1 MKNERLLMKKNILV
15 LILITLTIGCLPFT
29 NVFSEENLINLD
41 VVNQDIQTVLK
52 MLAQQQNYNIVISRN
67 VTGVITVKLESV
79 TIEQALDSILKLN
92 NYNYS
97 IEDGIINVMSYQDL
111 QHEERFAKKQT
122 KVFTLQNADVMDLKR
137 VILSMKSA
145 RGKIELNPKNN
156 QIIINDTP
164 DKVAEIGE
172 AIIALDQPV
181 EVRRYNILYAD
192 VDDIQT
198 KLLQVIPKEKGE
210 IFVDEKNNAI
220 VIKAT
225 LVVLKHVDEL
235 IKGWDFQ
242 PKQVLIESQMVK
254 IQLDDNMALGMDWE
268 IKTGGKEGNKFV
280 DLATKLTVAAT
291 TGGAGGIFTLGSLT
305 AGEYAATI
313 EALKTTKF
321 ADVLSAPRVVVLD
334 GEEAR
339 ILVGSSEPYKVAVTD
354 PVTKLLVEEIKY
366 VDVGIKLEVT
376 PRIGEDNYI
385 TMKIHPEVSKGQR
398 VLNDSAVQVILT
410 EADTTMMVKDGET
423 AILGGLI
430 DSESSTEIDK
440 VPLLGD
446 IPLLGLLFRKN
457 VETEKKSELIIFIT
471 PHILT
476 DNKRTKIS
484 KQSWDNFNERG
495 EEFDKKVEFER
506 LMKIKMGKSPYEE
519 EDLIPD
525 AKSRILLEQYNE
537 TDFSEPGI
545 ESGKVENNSIKADA
559 NLSLEPEPSG
569 E

>member
-1 MKNERLLMKKNILV
+1 MDKNILLLV
-15 LILITLTIGCLPFT
+15 LITLTMGCL
-29 NVFSEENLINLD
+29 FSSAALSEQNLINLD
-41 VVNQDIQTVLK
+41 VVNQDIQSVLK
-52 MLAQQQNYNIVISRN
+52 MLAHQQGYNIVISRN
-67 VTGVITVKLESV
+67 VTGIVTVKLENV
-79 TIEQALDSILKLN
+79 TIEQALESILKLN
-92 NYNYS
+92 NYIYTV
-97 IEDGIINVMSYQDL
+97 EDGIINVMSYQDL

-137 VILSMKSA
+137 VILSMKTA

-156 QIIINDTP
+156 QIIVNDTP
-164 DKVAEIGE
+164 DRIAEIEE

-192 VDDIQT
+192 VEDIQT
-198 KLLQVIPKEKGE
+198 KLLQIIPKEKGQV
-210 IFVDEKNNAI
+210 FVDGKNNAI

-225 LVVLKHVDEL
+225 PVVLKHVDEL

-254 IQLDDNMALGMDWE
+254 IQLDDNMALGVDWE

-305 AGEYAATI
+305 AGEYTATI
-313 EALKTTKF
+313 EALKATKF
-321 ADVLSAPRVVVLD
+321 ADILSAPKVVVLD
-334 GEEAR
+334 GEEAK

-366 VDVGIKLEVT
+366 VDVGIKLIVT

-398 VLNDSAVQVILT
+398 VLNDSAVQVIIT
-410 EADTTMMVKDGET
+410 EADTTMMVRDGET

-457 VETEKKSELIIFIT
+457 VEITKKSELIIFIT
-471 PHILT
+471 PHILG
-476 DNKRTKIS
+476 DEKRAKIS
-484 KQSWDNFNERG
+484 KQEWDNFSEKG
-495 EEFDKKVEFER
+495 KEFDKRIEFER
-506 LMKIKMGKSPYEE
+506 LMKIKMKKSPYED
-519 EDLIPD
+519 EDLTPD
-525 AKSRILLEQYNE
+525 AKRGTLFEQYNE
-537 TDFSEPGI
+537 FDLSGADA
-545 ESGKVENNSIKADA
+545 ESGGVENNSINADID
-559 NLSLEPEPSG
+559 LSLQPEPSG